1 MAEYKEDKT
10 MMKAMDLHELA
21 KVVGGRVLDE
31 IFNQYIEYLN
41 SLFEKYNIR
50 GIKNV
55 KKVCTPDERNEIRE
69 MWNEVMRGSS
79 KPELCK

>member
-1 MAEYKEDKT
+1 
-10 MMKAMDLHELA
+10 MMKAMGINELA
-21 KVVGGRVLDE
+21 KVVGGSVLDE

-41 SLFEKYNIR
+41 SLFEKYNVR

-69 MWNEVMRGSS
+69 MWNEVMRVSS
-79 KPELCK
+79 KPEFCK